1 VGAERPAAIRAVA
14 LLAVAGL
21 SLIAYT
27 YLSPPLVD
35 PRLAASLPVAGG
47 LPGDL
52 PAYAWRFLLS
62 FVALGLLPLA
72 AALVLGESPRSLGLA
87 RPGPLRP
94 RWLFPLLLAVVVLG
108 SLAGAYNGPIFAYY
122 PYSRTLT
129 QSRPGGV
136 AGFLLHALFYLAL
149 YYLPWELFFRGILVF
164 PLVRLVRPVRLVDG
178 GAPSDVRRT
187 PRGEAG
193 READRK
199 PPREAGPN
207 PRAAAGGWPPA
218 ALLAVACLQALPSTL
233 LHFGHP
239 WSETLVALPFG
250 LVLGWLALATGSLLP
265 GLALHASAG
274 IFLDLF
280 ILLRRAGR
288 LP

>member
-1 VGAERPAAIRAVA
+1 VGAERQGAIRAVV
-14 LLAVAGL
+14 LLAAAGL
-21 SLIAYT
+21 SLVTFT
-27 YLSPPLVD
+27 YLNPPLVD
-35 PRLAASLPVAGG
+35 PRLAARLPGIGG

-62 FVALGLLPLA
+62 LLVLGALPLA
-72 AALVLGESPRSLGLA
+72 AALGLGENLRSLGLSWP
-87 RPGPLRP
+87 RPLRP

-108 SLAGAYNGPIFAYY
+108 ALAGAYNGPIFSYY

-129 QSRPGGV
+129 ESRPGGV

-149 YYLPWELFFRGILVF
+149 YYLPWELLFRGILVF
-164 PLVRLVRPVRLVDG
+164 PLVRLAGG
-178 GAPSDVRRT
+178 GAGPA
-187 PRGEAG
+187 AG
-193 READRK
+193 RG
-199 PPREAGPN
+199 AG
-207 PRAAAGGWPPA
+207 A
-218 ALLAVACLQALPSTL
+218 ALLAVACLQALPSTM

-265 GLALHASAG
+265 GLALHAAAG

-280 ILLRRAGR
+280 ILLRRAGA